1 MSDNFPQIID
11 QPKELSQDF
20 IQLRSRINNID
31 LLASEKKGLTDY
43 QINAETIFRRL
54 HLLEDLLF
62 DQEGNILNEQLLSDL
77 SFFIESRFRL
87 LISPS
92 DEEYSAFISD
102 TTFGILIHTVNTSL
116 DKFSLRQE
124 LPNLFRHLDLLLV
137 TENFDSIALPA
148 KEQIL
153 NLLLIHLTSK
163 DQKEYKKRMQTL
175 QRQGDLIG
183 ETLSDR
189 GFEVVEKLLYPK
201 S

>member
-1 MSDNFPQIID
+1 MSDSFPQIID

-20 IQLRSRINNID
+20 IQLRSRINSID
-31 LLASEKKGLTDY
+31 LFTSEKKGLTDY

-77 SFFIESRFRL
+77 SFFIENRFQL
-87 LISPS
+87 LVSPT
-92 DEEYSAFISD
+92 DEEYAAFISD
-102 TTFGILIHTVNTSL
+102 TTFGVLLHTVNTSL
-116 DKFSLRQE
+116 DKFSLRQK
-124 LPNLFRHLDLLLV
+124 LPNLFGHLDSLLV
-137 TENFDSIALPA
+137 MEKFGNITLSA

-153 NLLLIHLTSK
+153 NVLLIHLTSK

-175 QRQGDLIG
+175 QRQGELIG

-189 GFEVVEKLLYPK
+189 GFEFVKKLLYPK